1 MKRKIVMVILG
12 IICLAYACLT
22 MITVSLQFGNAFF
35 LTLGTMLISEGLI
48 HEKLGNSGKRW
59 MNGIWMISG
68 VLVLILISFMVNA
81 ANTHISASQDQGT
94 TVIVLGAKINADQ
107 PSLILERRLQAA
119 LDYANENPECTV
131 IVTGGQGNGEDYAES
146 TIMKNWLV
154 ENGLETNRI
163 LEENQARNTGEN
175 LKYSLKLL
183 RQNNLSE
190 NVVIVTDSF
199 HQLRASILAKQL
211 GIEQISAVNSETP
224 VSLIPMYTVREWFG
238 LVKALVLQK

>member
-1 MKRKIVMVILG
+1 MKRKIIMVILG

-22 MITVSLQFGNAFF
+22 MVTVSLQFGNAFF
-35 LTLGTMLISEGLI
+35 LTLGLLLIGEGLI

-68 VLVLILISFMVNA
+68 ALVLILISFMVNA
-81 ANTHISASQDQGT
+81 ANTHNSVSQDQGS
-94 TVIVLGAKINADQ
+94 TVIVLGAKINEDQ
-107 PSLILERRLQAA
+107 PSLILKRRLQAA

-131 IVTGGQGNGEDYAES
+131 IVTGGQGRGEDYAES

-211 GIEQISAVNSETP
+211 GIEQISAVNSKTP

-238 LVKALVLQK
+238 LVKALVLQR

>member
-1 MKRKIVMVILG
+1 M
-12 IICLAYACLT
+12 
-22 MITVSLQFGNAFF
+22 
-35 LTLGTMLISEGLI
+35 
-48 HEKLGNSGKRW
+48 
-59 MNGIWMISG
+59 
-68 VLVLILISFMVNA
+68 
-81 ANTHISASQDQGT
+81 
-94 TVIVLGAKINADQ
+94 
-107 PSLILERRLQAA
+107 
-119 LDYANENPECTV
+119 
-131 IVTGGQGNGEDYAES
+131 TGGQGSGEDYAES

-211 GIEQISAVNSETP
+211 GIEQISAVNSKTP

-238 LVKALVLQK
+238 LVKALVLQR